1 MSDIRSLSIKGDTAV
16 LTFYAHGQKWEE
28 PAKKCSTCHGNGEV
42 TAEKAVVDYVNGG
55 FLTDSIATCED
66 CDSYGWVPDYGPE
79 EE

>member
-1 MSDIRSLSIKGDTAV
+1 MSDIRSLYIKGDTAV
-16 LTFYAHGQKWEE
+16 FTFYAHGQKWEE

-42 TAEKAVVDYVNGG
+42 TAEKAVVDYENGG

>member
-1 MSDIRSLSIKGDTAV
+1 MSDIRSLYIKGDTAV
-16 LTFYAHGQKWEE
+16 FTFHAPGQKWEE

-55 FLTDSIATCED
+55 FLNDSIATCED
-66 CDSYGWVPDYGPE
+66 CDSYGWVPDDGPE